1 MAQQISATS
10 EILDYVRA
18 TSLRDDDVLSGLRER
33 TAILPAAS
41 ALQVAPEE
49 GQLLG
54 LLVRLVGA
62 RSVLE
67 VGTYTGYSTLCLARA
82 LPADGK
88 VVTCDVVAK
97 WPEMGRPFWER
108 AGVADRIDV
117 RVGDARATLAGLRA
131 GNAVFDLVFID
142 ANKSDYPHYYE
153 QALALLRPGGLV
165 VVDNTL
171 FFGRVADPSA
181 TDPDT
186 TAVRELN
193 ALLHADERV
202 DMCLLP
208 IADGITL
215 AVKR

>member
-18 TSLRDDDVLSGLRER
+18 TSLRDDDVLAGLRER
-33 TAILPAAS
+33 TAVLPAAS

-67 VGTYTGYSTLCLARA
+67 VGTYTGYSTLCMARA
-82 LPADGK
+82 LPPGGR

-97 WPEMGRPFWER
+97 WPDMGRPFWER

-117 RVGDARATLAGLRA
+117 RVGDARATLAGLHA
-131 GNAVFDLVFID
+131 EHAVFDLVFID
-142 ANKSDYPHYYE
+142 ANKSDYVHYYE
-153 QALALLRPGGLV
+153 RALTLLRPGGLV